1 MRVRFRARVR
11 FRLRDSIRYRL
22 RVSVMV
28 IGSRPGPELA
38 LGIVNRVRIGV
49 RVTAG

>member
-38 LGIVNRVRIGV
+38 LGIVRVRIGV